1 MNPITGE
8 SPSVAKMFFVK
19 TAILW
24 PAIQSDIERQTFES
38 EDINNINFLMTLVVG
53 NNYNVWRGAE
63 RNCSKRG

>member
-1 MNPITGE
+1 MNPIAGE

-24 PAIQSDIERQTFES
+24 PAIQSDIERQMFEI
-38 EDINNINFLMTLVVG
+38 EEINNIKLIMGLVVG

-63 RNCSKRG
+63 RNCSKK